1 MFMKFLVKIKKCF
14 DLSNYSV
21 KSDKYETDVAA
32 IEMLVGLKP
41 KMYSFQVADGSAYKK
56 RELKSCCKKNTQC
69 IHIFFYE

>member
-21 KSDKYETDVAA
+21 KSDKYETDVVA

-41 KMYSFQVADGSAYKK
+41 KMYSF
-56 RELKSCCKKNTQC
+56 
-69 IHIFFYE
+69 

>member
-21 KSDKYETDVAA
+21 KSDKYETDVVA

-41 KMYSFQVADGSAYKK
+41 KMYSFQVADGSAHKK
-56 RELKSCCKKNTQC
+56 RIKILLQEKDIVHTY
-69 IHIFFYE
+69 IFL